1 MKAKKHRILILGASG
16 FLGHSIYKELSPYY
30 KTFGTYYTEN
40 NNFKSNKHFY
50 KYSLESDDI
59 VSLIEFIKPSL
70 IISAIKGPFPEQ
82 VSAHRYI
89 YEHLKFQSKIKILFL
104 SSANVF
110 DAYTKYPSYE
120 NDTRLSNSIY
130 GHLKIRIE
138 HQIQKLPKRQWAILR
153 LPMVFGL
160 KSHRVQEIKQLHQLE
175 VPVEL
180 FPNLVINVC
189 SADRMTRQLHYIVNR
204 NKYGIFHCGSTD
216 LVHHEDFMKD
226 LIGYLGIKTAKYKFV
241 YTTNDERYLAV
252 LPKYN
257 TLPKYLQF
265 KCQDIL
271 SELFKAP

>member
-189 SADRMTRQLHYIVNR
+189 SADRMTR
-204 NKYGIFHCGSTD
+204 
-216 LVHHEDFMKD
+216 
-226 LIGYLGIKTAKYKFV
+226 
-241 YTTNDERYLAV
+241 
-252 LPKYN
+252 
-257 TLPKYLQF
+257 
-265 KCQDIL
+265 
-271 SELFKAP
+271 

>member
-16 FLGHSIYKELSPYY
+16 FLGHSIYKELAPYY
-30 KTFGTYYTEN
+30 KTFGTYHTDSK
-40 NNFKSNKHFY
+40 NFKSNKHFY

-59 VSLIEFIKPSL
+59 VSLIESVKPSL
-70 IISAIKGPFPEQ
+70 IISALKGPFPAQ
-82 VSAHRYI
+82 VLAHRHI
-89 YEHLKFQSKIKILFL
+89 YEHLKDQSKIKILFL

-110 DAYTKYPSYE
+110 DAYSKYPSYE

-138 HQIQKLPKRQWAILR
+138 HQLQKLPKRQWAILR

-160 KSHRVQEIKQLHQLE
+160 KSHRIQEIKQLHQLE

-180 FPNLVINVC
+180 FPNLVMNVC
-189 SADRMTRQLHYIVNR
+189 SVDRMTRQLHYIVNR

-216 LVHHEDFMKD
+216 LVHHQDFFKD
-226 LIGYLGIKTAKYKFV
+226 LNRYLGIKTAKYKFV

-257 TLPKYLQF
+257 ALPKYLQF
-265 KCQDIL
+265 KCQDVL
-271 SELFKAP
+271 DELFKTP